1 MQIETHLSIK
11 SMVLINNMCWLV
23 FPIFLNATNT
33 LKQSLILTYTLLKK
47 LKLNNLD
54 CYGDFED
61 LTKNYGGYPPSNTLS
76 RNPKTDF

>member
-1 MQIETHLSIK
+1 MQIETHLPTK

-23 FPIFLNATNT
+23 SPIFLNATNT
-33 LKQSLILTYTLLKK
+33 LKQSLILTNTLLKK

-61 LTKNYGGYPPSNTLS
+61 LTKY
-76 RNPKTDF
+76 